1 MGKGLISEDLFL
13 FWTHSRVWSFCLV
26 KRMGKEDSINF
37 LKARTCV
44 LKVNIHCDG
53 CKKKVKKLLHKIEG
67 VYLTN
72 IDAEQGKVTV
82 SGNVDPAILLKK
94 LNKAGKHA
102 ELWGSKGGKN
112 DHLSDQLQKF
122 QLEDGKG
129 QQNDNGEP
137 QKGGGGG
144 GGGGGK
150 DPKGRQPT
158 PQQQMKGLQDMKL
171 PQLKGL
177 KLPFQK
183 DQKSVKFD
191 HPPEYDVDEESDGD
205 EGEESDDF
213 DDDDDD
219 DDFDDMD
226 SLDDDFDYDPKIMK
240 PMIVQPN
247 GNGMANDKMGGGGGG
262 CGNGKGGDGGGAVV
276 IPVQNKAMGGNNY
289 AHGGLKKGGGGGNQ
303 NQVGGGKNGGG
314 PQDGKN
320 GGGNN
325 NKRAP
330 NGNGNGGNN
339 ANAGNPP
346 NRGKKGG
353 EKNDVSGRAQ
363 PMGSPNMMG
372 QGFQGMHLGQMGNLQ
387 PAPTSNLENIPAGAA
402 VQGLPADAVPPGY
415 FQGGM
420 VAPEMIAAAANP
432 YQQHYMAA
440 MMQQQRMMMNG
451 QGGGT
456 AYPPPGYGY
465 GMPLCTP
472 MAPPHGES
480 YTNFFSDENPNSCS
494 IM

>member
-1 MGKGLISEDLFL
+1 MSI
-13 FWTHSRVWSFCLV
+13 
-26 KRMGKEDSINF
+26 EDSTNF

-67 VYLTN
+67 VYLTY

-102 ELWGSKGGKN
+102 ELWGSKSGKN
-112 DHLSDQLQKF
+112 YHLSDQLQKL

-129 QQNDNGEP
+129 QQKGNGKP

-144 GGGGGK
+144 GGGSGK
-150 DPKGRQPT
+150 DPKGQQPT
-158 PQQQMKGLQDMKL
+158 PQQQMKGLQEMKL

-183 DQKSVKFD
+183 DQKSVEFD
-191 HPPEYDVDEESDGD
+191 HPPEYDVDEETEGD
-205 EGEESDDF
+205 EDEESDDL
-213 DDDDDD
+213 DDDE
-219 DDFDDMD
+219 DFDDMD
-226 SLDDDFDYDPKIMK
+226 SFDDDFDYDPKIMK
-240 PMIVQPN
+240 PVIVQPY
-247 GNGMANDKMGGGGGG
+247 GNGMAHDKKGGGGKGG
-262 CGNGKGGDGGGAVV
+262 DGGGKGGDGGGAVE
-276 IPVQNKAMGGNNY
+276 IPVQNKAMGGNNG
-289 AHGGLKKGGGGGNQ
+289 HGGGKKGGGGGNQNQ

-325 NKRAP
+325 NKGAP
-330 NGNGNGGNN
+330 NGNGNSGNN
-339 ANAGNPP
+339 ANGDNPA
-346 NRGKKGG
+346 NGGKKGG
-353 EKNDVSGRAQ
+353 GKNDVLGGTQ
-363 PMGSPNMMG
+363 PMGSTNMMG
-372 QGFQGMHLGQMGNLQ
+372 QGLIQGMHLGRMGNMQ
-387 PAPTSNLENIPAGAA
+387 PAPVSNLGNIPAGAA
-402 VQGLPADAVPPGY
+402 VQGLPAGAVPPGY
-415 FQGGM
+415 LQGGM

-432 YQQHYMAA
+432 YQQQYMAA

-451 QGGGT
+451 HGGGAT
-456 AYPPPGYGY
+456 YPPPPAYGY
-465 GMPLCTP
+465 GMPLYTP